1 MIAGSCKGWPH
12 NRRGLVE
19 PVRFGGSIFSKSFM
33 SIFQCSAILFDL
45 DGVLLD
51 STRVVAQQYT
61 IWALENGLDPETVMK
76 AAHGVRTV
84 EVISRVAPQLDAEA
98 ETRKIELREAEA
110 TGIVAMPGA
119 VELLNLIPK
128 GRWCVVTSGTRFLAT
143 TRMRKFGVP
152 IPDILVTADDVTH
165 GKPDPE
171 PYRKGAELLQVNP
184 ADCVVV
190 EDAPAGIR
198 AAHCA
203 GMRVISLPS
212 TYPVDE
218 LKEADAI
225 VTGLPMI
232 KVSLDG
238 AGARGP
244 LVVSLM

>member
-1 MIAGSCKGWPH
+1 
-12 NRRGLVE
+12 
-19 PVRFGGSIFSKSFM
+19 M
-33 SIFQCSAILFDL
+33 SIFHCAAILFDL

-61 IWALENGLDPETVMK
+61 VWALEQGLDPETVMK

-84 EVISRVAPQLDAEA
+84 EVIRRVAPHLDAEA

-110 TGIVAMPGA
+110 SGIVAMSGA
-119 VELLNLIPK
+119 VELLNSIPK

-143 TRMRKFGVP
+143 TRMCKFGVP
-152 IPDILVTADDVTH
+152 VPDVLVTADDVTR

-171 PYRKGAELLQVNP
+171 PYRKAAELLRVTP
-184 ADCVVV
+184 AECVVI

-198 AAHCA
+198 SAHGA

-225 VTGLPMI
+225 VSGLPMI

-238 AGARGP
+238 AGSKGP
-244 LVVSLM
+244 LVVSLT

>member
-1 MIAGSCKGWPH
+1 
-12 NRRGLVE
+12 
-19 PVRFGGSIFSKSFM
+19 M
-33 SIFQCSAILFDL
+33 SIFHCAAILFDL

-61 IWALENGLDPETVMK
+61 VWALEQGLDPETVMK

-84 EVISRVAPQLDAEA
+84 EVIRRVAPHLNAEA

-110 TGIVAMPGA
+110 SGIVAMSGA
-119 VELLNLIPK
+119 VELLNSIPK

-143 TRMRKFGVP
+143 TRMCKFGVP
-152 IPDILVTADDVTH
+152 VPDVLVTADDVTR

-171 PYRKGAELLQVNP
+171 PYRKAAELLRVTP
-184 ADCVVV
+184 AECVVI

-198 AAHCA
+198 SAHGA

-225 VTGLPMI
+225 VSGLPMI

-238 AGARGP
+238 AGSKGP
-244 LVVSLM
+244 LVVSLT